1 MFTNTRVNS
10 VAFTPE
16 EIKQGL
22 HIDLLD
28 YLISHNQK
36 NKNSYYDIHITTDG
50 FCTIVEFATIT
61 YGIDDGVEGFVFMDE
76 EHELLKRVEFPDGH
90 YDYFNDD
97 EVDDA
102 FKKWLADH
110 PEWYKDTNN
119 HWHHKYLEEMLDD
132 GCVYGD
138 TDGDRKVY
146 AALMEDDDE

>member
-50 FCTIVEFATIT
+50 FCTIVEFVTIT

-76 EHELLKRVEFPDGH
+76 EHELLKRVEFPDRH
-90 YDYFNDD
+90 YDYFPDD
-97 EVDDA
+97 DVNDA
-102 FKKWLADH
+102 FNEWLADH
-110 PEWYKDTNN
+110 PEWYKDTDNR
-119 HWHHKYLEEMLDD
+119 WHNKQEEGYFTLQQNAP
-132 GCVYGD
+132 D
-138 TDGDRKVY
+138 TDNDTNNTGENKNK
-146 AALMEDDDE
+146 